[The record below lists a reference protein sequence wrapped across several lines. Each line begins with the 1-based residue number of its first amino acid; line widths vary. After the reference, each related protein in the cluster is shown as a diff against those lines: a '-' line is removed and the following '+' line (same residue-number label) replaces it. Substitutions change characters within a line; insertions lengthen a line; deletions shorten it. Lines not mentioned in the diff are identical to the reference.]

1 MNLRKRFYKL
11 ETSRKYITLQN
22 FSVLGGE
29 PNNTSLSNMFA
40 LFFAQLALG
49 TLKFGEAEIAVIS
62 QLYTNR

>member
-22 FSVLGGE
+22 FSVLRGE

-40 LFFAQLALG
+40 LFLAQLALS
-49 TLKFGEAEIAVIS
+49 TLKFGETEIAVIS